1 VLERY
6 ESKRIIKKK
15 CLPILILA
23 FILISISI
31 ISNLRI
37 ADFNNRN
44 ITDLNFSILI
54 VQYSKPLLQS
64 LIKSSEGPE
73 KIAFSQILDNAEA
86 AIKSRNQG
94 NLLQAYKHDMIGQ
107 IIDMNLYSGIERRAI
122 FEDFT
127 KEVWNDIAP
136 NITYPDNN
144 GKVYDNVIRVGE
156 RPEEELKSNTINLK
170 YIYKCY
176 KKNIPY
182 VGEEDANE
190 AVFLYKIMD
199 KIIPL
204 FILITILLLSFDSIS
219 EEHRLK
225 ITRNVLSQPINRF
238 SYFRKILFSNIGIEL
253 LVIVISI
260 VSITLFS
267 GVLSGFHSFNMP
279 ILTTTNQ
286 WTALRINGMDLINA
300 ASKPNGVG
308 YLGPVP
314 VVWDTLC
321 KDMYPIIK
329 SISFT
334 EATLVFILEM
344 VLFALFVNIVTVF
357 ASSLTNKKF
366 IALSIAGG
374 IFAGLYGLLR
384 FIPIVPNPML
394 ALNVRDIISGASS
407 YTLLSLTLIQ
417 VFSII
422 IITRISAW
430 VFNKKEIVY

>member
-1 VLERY
+1 MLERY
-6 ESKRIIKKK
+6 EAKRIIKKK
-15 CLPILILA
+15 CLPILIMA
-23 FILISISI
+23 FILISTSI
-31 ISNLRI
+31 ISDLRI

-44 ITDLNFSILI
+44 ITDLQFSTFI
-54 VQYSKPLLQS
+54 VQHNKS
-64 LIKSSEGPE
+64 LIQEMIKMFEEPETIALSQMLNNSEE
-73 KIAFSQILDNAEA
+73 
-86 AIKSRNQG
+86 AIKKRNQG
-94 NLLQAYKHDMIGQ
+94 DLIQAYKHEMIAR
-107 IIDMNLYSGIERRAI
+107 IINMNLFSSIESRVI

-136 NITYPDNN
+136 DITYPDNN
-144 GKVYDNVIRVGE
+144 GNQYKFNENIN
-156 RPEEELKSNTINLK
+156 EEELKFETFDLK

-176 KKNIPY
+176 KNNILY

-238 SYFRKILFSNIGIEL
+238 SYFRKVLFANIGIEL
-253 LVIVISI
+253 LVIVIPI
-260 VSITLFS
+260 VIITLFS
-267 GVLSGFHSFNMP
+267 GVLSEFHSFKMP

-286 WTALRINGMDLINA
+286 WTSLRINGMDLINA

-308 YLGPVP
+308 YLGPIP
-314 VVWDTLC
+314 VVWDTLS
-321 KDMYPIIK
+321 KEMYPMIK
-329 SISFT
+329 LISFT

-344 VLFALFVNIVTVF
+344 VLFALFVNIVTIF
-357 ASSLTNKKF
+357 ASSLTNRKF
-366 IALSIAGG
+366 IALSIAVG
-374 IFAGLYGLLR
+374 IFAGLYGLLS
-384 FIPIVPNPML
+384 FIPMVPNPML

-417 VFSII
+417 VGSII
-422 IITRISAW
+422 IMIVFSAW